1 MNEQLE
7 HLKDKGKKGEEFFL
21 IWAGKWCA
29 GYMKT
34 PGVVPEMDVR
44 IEVFGNTIKETLI
57 NLSKKIRI
65 KEFPSKTSQRSPAH
79 TGIDTP
85 TFPQRHNSPRYGRL
99 PENRDSSPGNLFAMV
114 ANRSRKWPSNGM
126 VRSHLPNNLVMANRI
141 RRT

>member
-65 KEFPSKTSQRSPAH
+65 KEFPSDPIALQWTKDKPTKPGSYWYRYPDIPAKAQLTEVWEAPGKPGLESWQPLCHGGQPIEEMAVEWYGPLSP
-79 TGIDTP
+79 
-85 TFPQRHNSPRYGRL
+85 PQ
-99 PENRDSSPGNLFAMV
+99 
-114 ANRSRKWPSNGM
+114 
-126 VRSHLPNNLVMANRI
+126 
-141 RRT
+141 